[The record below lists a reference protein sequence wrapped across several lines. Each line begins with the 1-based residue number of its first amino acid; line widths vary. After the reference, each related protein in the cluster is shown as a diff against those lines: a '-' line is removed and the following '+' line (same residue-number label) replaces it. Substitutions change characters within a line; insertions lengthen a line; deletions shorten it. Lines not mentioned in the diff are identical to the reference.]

1 MAGAIAPLATTQG
14 FYMSNSPIISVVDDD
29 ELILVAL
36 DSLLRSYGYTVKT
49 YNSAYA
55 FLESNVPEQTDCL
68 ISDIQ
73 MPGMGGVQMYEALA
87 QRNTHIP
94 TLFITGK
101 PGLPPVFSGNVRN
114 PEGYFSKP
122 FHTDALLAC
131 IENALKKR
139 RTN

>member
-1 MAGAIAPLATTQG
+1 MFNSAT
-14 FYMSNSPIISVVDDD
+14 ISVVDDD
-29 ELILVAL
+29 ELILIAL

-49 YNSAYA
+49 YASAYA
-55 FLESNVPEQTDCL
+55 FLQSSGPEQTDCL

-73 MPGMGGVQMYEALA
+73 MPGMCGVQMYEALA
-87 QRNTHIP
+87 ARNTHIP

-101 PGLPPVFSGNVRN
+101 SGLPPAFSASVRK

-122 FHTDALLAC
+122 FHTEALVAC

-139 RTN
+139 RT